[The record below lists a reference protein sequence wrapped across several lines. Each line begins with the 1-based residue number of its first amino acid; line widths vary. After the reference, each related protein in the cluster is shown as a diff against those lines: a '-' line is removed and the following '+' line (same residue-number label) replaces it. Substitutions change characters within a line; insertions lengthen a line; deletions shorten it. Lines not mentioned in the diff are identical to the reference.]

1 MALTCPGLV
10 DAVDRVYHQGMTTD
24 SADRADSFD
33 KSKLGAFSSA
43 IVDRARQCG
52 GVLDL
57 PGGQLVLPKVF
68 GFCRGVERALEILDQ
83 AVTAR
88 ADKQTRLFLL
98 GQIIHNPWVNE
109 YFSRRGVRVLSADQ
123 RDRPEEFI
131 TSGDCAVI
139 PAFGVP
145 PTVLSRIERIGC
157 EIVDTTCGDVRRLW
171 KWAEQASAAG
181 YGVMI
186 FGRASHDETVVTK
199 SRLAAAGG
207 KYVVAVD
214 IEHVMAFGEL
224 IARQRPSE
232 QFAGLFETEATNAGS
247 LEPFLRLAQ
256 VSQTTMLYDDTME
269 VQALL
274 RAAYTHR
281 FGDQDLSGTLLV
293 QRTVC
298 RATQARQSAAVDLVK
313 SGCDLAIVVGGFT
326 SSNTR
331 NLFELAQQYSP
342 AYFIESAEAI
352 RSAHELD
359 TYDFDTA
366 RPTTARDWLAARR
379 PLKIAVLAG
388 ASSPEI
394 VVGQVM
400 AKLAELLDS
409 DA

>member
-1 MALTCPGLV
+1 M
-10 DAVDRVYHQGMTTD
+10 
-24 SADRADSFD
+24 SARFADPADSFD
-33 KSKLGAFSSA
+33 KSKLSAFSSA

-57 PGGQLVLPKVF
+57 PGGRLMLPTVF
-68 GFCRGVERALEILDQ
+68 GFGRGVERALEILDE
-83 AVTAR
+83 AVTSR
-88 ADKQTRLFLL
+88 ANRPTRLFML
-98 GQIIHNPWVNE
+98 GQIIHNPWVND
-109 YFSRRGVRVLSADQ
+109 YFSKRGVRILSADQ
-123 RDRPEEFI
+123 RDRPKEFI
-131 TSGDCAVI
+131 TAEDCAVI

-145 PTVLSRIERIGC
+145 PHVLDRIKRIGC

-207 KYVVAVD
+207 KYVVAGD
-214 IEHVMAFGEL
+214 LDHVKAFGEL
-224 IARQRPSE
+224 VTGDRPAE
-232 QFAGLFETEATNAGS
+232 QFGELFSGEATNADS
-247 LEPFLRLAQ
+247 LAPFLRLAQ
-256 VSQTTMLYDDTME
+256 VSQTTMLYNDTME
-269 VQALL
+269 AQRLL
-274 RAAYTHR
+274 RKAFEAR
-281 FGDQDLSGTLLV
+281 FGERELPGRLLV

-298 RATQARQSAAVDLVK
+298 RATQARQSAAVELVK

-352 RSAHELD
+352 RSADELD
-359 TYDFDTA
+359 TYDFKAA
-366 RPTTARDWLAARR
+366 RPVTVGNWLPTCR
-379 PLKIAVLAG
+379 PVRIAVLAG

-394 VVGQVM
+394 GVGQVM
-400 AKLAELLDS
+400 AKLADLLGAAD
-409 DA
+409 

>member
-1 MALTCPGLV
+1 M
-10 DAVDRVYHQGMTTD
+10 
-24 SADRADSFD
+24 
-33 KSKLGAFSSA
+33 
-43 IVDRARQCG
+43 
-52 GVLDL
+52 
-57 PGGQLVLPKVF
+57 PGGQLMLPEVF
-68 GFCRGVERALEILDQ
+68 GFCRGVERALEMLDQ
-83 AVTAR
+83 AVTFR
-88 ADKQTRLFLL
+88 VRRPTRLFLL

-109 YFSRRGVRVLSADQ
+109 HFSNRGVRILSGEE

-131 TSGDCAVI
+131 TPKDCAVI

-145 PTVLSRIERIGC
+145 PQVLGRIEQIGC

-171 KWAEQASAAG
+171 KWAEEASASG

-186 FGRASHDETVVTK
+186 FGRATHDETVVTK

-207 KYVVAVD
+207 KYVVAGELERVEAFSELVAED
-214 IEHVMAFGEL
+214 RPAEHFAELFGE
-224 IARQRPSE
+224 
-232 QFAGLFETEATNAGS
+232 ETTNADA
-247 LEPFLRLAQ
+247 LDPFLRLAQ

-269 VQALL
+269 AQRILQ
-274 RAAYTHR
+274 RAFATR
-281 FGDQDLSGTLLV
+281 FGGQELSGKLLV

-298 RATQARQSAAVDLVK
+298 PATQARQSAAVGLVK

-352 RSAHELD
+352 RSADELD
-359 TYDFDTA
+359 TYDFKAD
-366 RPTTARDWLAARR
+366 RPVIAAKWLPARR

-394 VVGQVM
+394 GVGQVM
-400 AKLAELLDS
+400 TRLAGLLGADG
-409 DA
+409 